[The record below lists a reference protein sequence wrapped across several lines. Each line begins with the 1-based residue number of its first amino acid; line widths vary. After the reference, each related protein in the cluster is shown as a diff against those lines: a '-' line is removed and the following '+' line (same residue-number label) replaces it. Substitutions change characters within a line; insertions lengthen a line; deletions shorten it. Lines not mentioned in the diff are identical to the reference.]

1 MGFSLLSIIAV
12 IVILG
17 VLVTIHELGHYWTA
31 RLLKIKAFEV
41 SIFIGP
47 KLLKWRHK
55 DCDFSIRCIPFG
67 AYVRF
72 TEINENGEPVESDD
86 PSLLV
91 NQPRWKRLLV
101 SLAGPFM
108 NVLLGVL
115 ILIIIYTALPF
126 NSLDVAR
133 AEADSQLAVASQSF
147 QPGDTVVAVNGH
159 PVFTYIDYYYEI
171 DTASKP
177 TDTVVLTM
185 KSQNTGE
192 KYQISLEPEINER
205 PMLGITTYG
214 DVSNKYKGW
223 EIVEVNESQNNGNPV
238 LKPGDYLT
246 HVNGRSVAEE
256 GFMDFLQSQ
265 TDGDTLK
272 LNFVR
277 NGKEMEADC
286 AYVKMTYTNQRGV
299 IFYSYKVTGFS
310 GFIKACSYAVKMPV
324 TIVNVSIKAIG
335 DVIEGR
341 EKVYN
346 MVSGP
351 VGVTNVVSD
360 VVDDV
365 DDSAG
370 EKIYT
375 LAMLSAIISIGLA
388 FTNLLPIPGLD
399 GIQIILIIVEMIMGR
414 PLSKKAENVINAIGF
429 VMLLCLVIFA
439 FASDIIRIIV
449 ER

>member
-1 MGFSLLSIIAV
+1 MSISLLSIIAV
-12 IVILG
+12 IIILG
-17 VLVTIHELGHYWTA
+17 VLVTIHELGHYWVA
-31 RLLKIKAFEV
+31 RLLKIKAYEV
-41 SIFIGP
+41 SIFVGP
-47 KLLKWRHK
+47 KLLHWKRK
-55 DCDFSIRCIPFG
+55 DCEFSIRCIPFG

-86 PSLLV
+86 PSLLI
-91 NQPRWKRLLV
+91 NQKRWKRLLV
-101 SLAGPFM
+101 ALAGPFM

-115 ILIIIYTALPF
+115 ILIIMYTVAPF
-126 NSLDVAR
+126 NSLDIAR
-133 AEADSQLAVASQSF
+133 AMPDSQLASSQQAF
-147 QPGDTVVAVNGH
+147 EPGDTVVAVNGN
-159 PVFTYIDYYYEI
+159 PVFTYIDYYYEV
-171 DTASKP
+171 DNAVRP

-185 KSQNTGE
+185 KSHSTGD
-192 KYQISLEPEINER
+192 KYDITLEPEISER

-214 DVSNKYKGW
+214 DVSNKYNGW
-223 EIVEVNESQNNGNPV
+223 EIVEVNEDQNNGQPV
-238 LKPGDYLT
+238 LKPGDFLT
-246 HVNGRSVAEE
+246 YVNGKSVAEE
-256 GFMDFLQSQ
+256 GFMDFLHSQ

-272 LNFVR
+272 LKYVR
-277 NGKEMEADC
+277 NGKEMESDC

-299 IFYSYKVTGFS
+299 VFFSYEVSGIKGFL
-310 GFIKACSYAVKMPV
+310 KACSYAVKMPV
-324 TIVNVSIKAIG
+324 TIVNVSVKAIG
-335 DVIEGR
+335 DVFEGR

-399 GIQIILIIVEMIMGR
+399 GIQIILIIVEMVMGR
-414 PLSKKAENVINAIGF
+414 PLSKKAENVLNAVGF
-429 VMLLCLVIFA
+429 VMLLALVIFA